1 MTGEEALRL
10 AEKVIGQIDYKIP
23 RYLCLDTL
31 DYLVE
36 CLHAIDSRV
45 QLCALWLICNLVF
58 KQPGNYLK
66 MLDEESLATIRLISS
81 NYPKDSQQ
89 NLLGSEIVHLFDIT
103 KKCNEYSVL
112 YSHL

>member
-31 DYLVE
+31 YYLVE